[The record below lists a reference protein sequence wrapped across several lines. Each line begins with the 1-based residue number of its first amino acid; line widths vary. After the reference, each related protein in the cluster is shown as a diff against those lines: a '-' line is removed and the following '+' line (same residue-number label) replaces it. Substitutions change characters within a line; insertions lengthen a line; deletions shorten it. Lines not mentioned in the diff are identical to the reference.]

1 MRYYI
6 FNYSDECYDCDTEEE
21 MNDYLMS
28 NIISNCDAKNYTVI
42 IGERF
47 DVERTFSGKKL
58 AVSSDP
64 YTEVRYRLI
73 HIPSGAISAVGNS
86 AQYLIENL
94 SIEEAKNYKIEK
106 MEIKVLAEV
115 DDNPTIKLVKSNE

>member
-21 MNDYLMS
+21 MKKYLVENISSND
-28 NIISNCDAKNYTVI
+28 DAKNYTVI

-64 YTEVRYRLI
+64 YIKIQYRLI
-73 HIPSGAISAVGNS
+73 HLPTGEIRAVGNS
-86 AQYLIENL
+86 AEYLIEEL
-94 SIEEAKNYKIEK
+94 PTDEAKNYTIEEIK
-106 MEIKVLAEV
+106 IKVLAEV
-115 DDNPTIKLVKSNE
+115 DDNPTIRLVKSNE